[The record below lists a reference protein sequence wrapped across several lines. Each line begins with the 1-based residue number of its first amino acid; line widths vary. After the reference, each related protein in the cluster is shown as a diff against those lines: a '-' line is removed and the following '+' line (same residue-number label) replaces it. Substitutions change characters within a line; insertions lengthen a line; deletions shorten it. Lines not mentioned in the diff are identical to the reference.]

1 MEKLFGKPIFKVGLI
16 RMFKTICYFSLS
28 LSFVQV
34 SASERATLL
43 DNTPSFCD
51 MYYGLNSD
59 KDAPDFCPPSSKKIV
74 SRSLASANKKGQ
86 KIAFSKLITFDS
98 NSSIINTQSY
108 ATLNKLAEVL
118 NYKKIRSNI
127 IRIEGHTDLMGA
139 VEYNQYLSEQR
150 ALAVKRYLVSKG
162 VEAHR
167 LETMGHG
174 FKKLYDKEHPKDG
187 INRRVEFVNLG
198 EL

>member
-1 MEKLFGKPIFKVGLI
+1 
-16 RMFKTICYFSLS
+16 MFKILFYFILS

-43 DNTPSFCD
+43 DNSPSLCD
-51 MYYGLNSD
+51 MYYGLNGD
-59 KDAPDFCPPSSKKIV
+59 KDAPDFCSPRAKKKLT
-74 SRSLASANKKGQ
+74 RSLASANKKEQ
-86 KIAFSKLITFDS
+86 TIAFSKLITFDS
-98 NSSIINTQSY
+98 NSSTINTQSY

-167 LETMGHG
+167 LETMGYG
-174 FKKLYDKEHPKDG
+174 FKHLYDKEHPKDG

>member
-1 MEKLFGKPIFKVGLI
+1 
-16 RMFKTICYFSLS
+16 MFKTLFYFSLG
-28 LSFVQV
+28 LFFVHV

-43 DNTPSFCD
+43 DNVPSFCD
-51 MYYGLNSD
+51 MYYGLNND
-59 KDAPDFCPPSSKKIV
+59 KDAPDFCPPRPKKTV

-86 KIAFSKLITFDS
+86 TIDFSKLITFDS

-139 VEYNQYLSEQR
+139 VEYTQYLSEQR
-150 ALAVKRYLVSKG
+150 A
-162 VEAHR
+162 
-167 LETMGHG
+167 G
-174 FKKLYDKEHPKDG
+174 FS
-187 INRRVEFVNLG
+187 R
-198 EL
+198 